1 MRRFLDRY
9 GSTMV
14 ASWADEVDEL
24 VRDLQSQLGHLPYH
38 ATPERLYTAD
48 DLYADLDAVG
58 FAGCIDQRI
67 YERAHKAGGSHVSP
81 VESLAQRL
89 HDHGITVALDA
100 FRAGRSIVGVMGGHS
115 MARGSARYRQVVGLG
130 RALATAGFCVATGGG
145 PGAMEAANL
154 GAATSRQP
162 KNAVDAMVDELATAP
177 SFSADVNAF
186 ISVAVDVAHRIV
198 EPVTT
203 LSIPT
208 WFYGHEP
215 SNPFA
220 THIAKYLS
228 NSEREDGL
236 LAIATAG
243 IVFVPGGP
251 GTLQEVFQDAA
262 QNAYETYGRSSPMV
276 FLDDPDNAGSSGSWW
291 RASGV
296 LDAIDRA
303 FTADDGTR
311 RPGADLITSTDSI
324 AEVIGALQTSSSS

>member
-1 MRRFLDRY
+1 M
-9 GSTMV
+9 ST
-14 ASWADEVDEL
+14 SWADEVDQL
-24 VRDLQSQLGHLPYH
+24 VRDLQGQLGHLPYH

-48 DLYADLDAVG
+48 DLYADLGAVG

-67 YERAHKAGGSHVSP
+67 YERAHKAGGSAVAP

-89 HDHGITVALDA
+89 HDHGITVALEEFTADKT
-100 FRAGRSIVGVMGGHS
+100 IVGVMGGHA
-115 MARGSARYRQVVGLG
+115 MGRGSTRYRHVVQLG
-130 RALATAGFCVATGGG
+130 RQLALAGFCVATGGG

-154 GAATSRQP
+154 GATS
-162 KNAVDAMVDELATAP
+162 AHLAEDVVDGFVERLASAA
-177 SFSADVNAF
+177 SFYDDVNEF
-186 ISVAVDVAHRIV
+186 IAVAVAIAREIKQPTVS
-198 EPVTT
+198 

-220 THIAKYLS
+220 SHIAKYFS

-236 LAIATAG
+236 LAVASGG

-276 FLDDPDNAGSSGSWW
+276 FLDPPADDGSVEPWW
-291 RASGV
+291 DGSGV
-296 LDAIDRA
+296 LVAVDRA
-303 FTADDGTR
+303 FTNADGSR
-311 RPGADLITSTDSI
+311 RPGADLITSTGSVDD
-324 AEVIGALQTSSSS
+324 VISWLTPPA

>member
-1 MRRFLDRY
+1 
-9 GSTMV
+9 MV
-14 ASWADEVDEL
+14 APWVDEVDEL
-24 VRDLQSQLGHLPYH
+24 VRDLQDQLGSLPYD

-58 FAGCIDQRI
+58 FAGCVDQRI
-67 YERAHKAGGSHVSP
+67 YDRAHHAGGAPVRP

-89 HDHGITVALDA
+89 HDHGITVALDE
-100 FRAGRSIVGVMGGHS
+100 FRADRRIVGVMGGHTINRAS
-115 MARGSARYRQVVGLG
+115 IRYRHVVQLG
-130 RALATAGFCVATGGG
+130 RALALAGFCVVTGGG

-154 GAATSRQP
+154 GAATARLPLQR
-162 KNAVDAMVDELATAP
+162 VDLVVDRLASAG
-177 SFSADVNAF
+177 SFADDVDRF
-186 ISVAVDVAHRIV
+186 IAVAVEAAREIDDPTVS
-198 EPVTT
+198 

-220 THIAKYLS
+220 THIAKYFS

-236 LAIATAG
+236 LAVATAG

-276 FLDDPDNAGSSGSWW
+276 FLDPPDGKGGSLPWW
-291 RASGV
+291 YESGV
-296 LDAIDRA
+296 LTTLDQA
-303 FTADDGTR
+303 FNSSNGGR
-311 RPGADLITSTDSI
+311 RPGADLIAST
-324 AEVIGALQTSSSS
+324 GAIEDVVAWLQRDRP